1 MSDKPTASKGKRIVV
16 EMGDQELTFD
26 VTLQA
31 YNDYLNKV
39 TMKNKIQPAHNFL
52 MNCAADD
59 DTKKAV
65 KYCYQQALTV
75 ELLDV
80 VQDEYK
86 PKVEFAVKQ

>member
-1 MSDKPTASKGKRIVV
+1 MSDKLTANKGKKIIV
-16 EMGDQELTFD
+16 EMGDQELTFN

-39 TMKNKIQPAHNFL
+39 TMKNKIQPAHMFL

-65 KYCYQQALTV
+65 KQCYQDALTI